1 MSSSFFLN
9 WGNATIVSAMPLL
22 IACLGTIIAGR
33 AGVLSLGTE
42 GFMAM
47 GAMSGANAALTT
59 GSVGLGLFVAAGTG
73 MLLAALFAVATVLL
87 RADQVVAGLA
97 TSALGTGLS
106 GFLGRDIAQQP
117 TPALSHVPFGRL
129 VDLPII
135 GPIFFAQDVLF
146 YAALAFAA
154 AVAFFLNRTLAG
166 LRLRAVGEHP
176 AAADAAGLHVVRIR
190 MLAVVVGGG
199 ICALGGAYLSLASAQ
214 VWVENMV
221 AGRGWIAVA
230 LVIFASWTPGRSL
243 FGALMF
249 GAIDALVPRLQAAGV
264 SFPTFLLMS
273 APYLATIAVLVI
285 SRLLGSPSLEPKAL
299 GQAFLRE
306 DRT

>member
-1 MSSSFFLN
+1 MTPTFFLD

-22 IACLGTIIAGR
+22 IACLGTILAGR

-47 GAMSGANAALTT
+47 GAMSGAAAALAS
-59 GSVGLGLFVAAGTG
+59 GSVALGLLAALLTG
-73 MLLAALFAVATVLL
+73 MLLAAAFAVATVLL

-97 TSALGTGLS
+97 MSALGTGLA
-106 GFLGRDIAQQP
+106 GFLGRDISQQP
-117 TPALSHVPFGRL
+117 TPTLGHVPFGRL
-129 VDLPII
+129 VDLPFV
-135 GPIFFAQDVLF
+135 GPVLFAQDILV
-146 YAALAFAA
+146 YATVAFAA

-176 AAADAAGLHVVRIR
+176 AAADAAGLHVARIR
-190 MLAVVVGGG
+190 VLAVVAGGG

-221 AGRGWIAVA
+221 AGRGWIAIA
-230 LVIFASWTPGRSL
+230 LVVFASWTPGRSI

-249 GAIDALVPRLQAAGV
+249 GAIDALVPRLQAAGF

-273 APYLATIAVLVI
+273 APYLATIAVLVM
-285 SRLLGSPSLEPKAL
+285 SRVLGSSSQEPGAL

-306 DRT
+306 DRV